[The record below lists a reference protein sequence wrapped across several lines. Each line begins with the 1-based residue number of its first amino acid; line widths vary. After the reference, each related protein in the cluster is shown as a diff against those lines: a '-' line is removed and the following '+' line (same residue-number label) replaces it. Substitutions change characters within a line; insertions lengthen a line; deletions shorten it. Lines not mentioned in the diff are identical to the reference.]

1 MNDIYNA
8 IKSHT
13 YVMLVILIIAI
24 IISIVVDNPLYSNL
38 ISSLS

>member
-1 MNDIYNA
+1 MDDIYNA
-8 IKSHT
+8 IKYHP
-13 YVMLVILIIAI
+13 YIMLVILIIAI